1 MNRSSGIAVHDFFY
15 FYFFENTLILVFELY
30 QYLQLSVSTLI
41 FNNRVFNLLKITESN
56 TKTDVYQGESY
67 FSVKQ

>member
-1 MNRSSGIAVHDFFY
+1 VNRSSGIAVHDFF
-15 FYFFENTLILVFELY
+15 FFFFFENTLILVFELY